1 MRVLLTLILVSCAFS
16 RDRNDAS
23 ALVQSVADTA
33 NSAKTWRIEGSIE
46 DSGHVQPATF
56 TLLMR
61 APVEVRFQQ
70 IGGLTPA
77 IIVCDTS
84 NAWIYSPP
92 LNLYRTQ
99 PVSQNTLCSP
109 IVGDWKSLSSRLK
122 SPVLAGRRPIKI
134 GSRTTDCAL
143 VRGKSEATPPL
154 SGNVKRELCIDTSTN
169 LILSERDEYM
179 GSVRTY
185 TYSKIERDP
194 DMPPDVFELK
204 LPPGS
209 KPTTYDLPVPEWLGS
224 LNMSRDAGI
233 SMPRIVSTR
242 DPVYD
247 EASRRAGIE
256 GTVVLYVVVD
266 VNGTPS
272 KIDVYRHL
280 TPGLDAS
287 AIEAIKQWR
296 FTPASKNNQ
305 PIAVGQM
312 IQISF
317 KRI

>member
-1 MRVLLTLILVSCAFS
+1 
-16 RDRNDAS
+16 
-23 ALVQSVADTA
+23 
-33 NSAKTWRIEGSIE
+33 
-46 DSGHVQPATF
+46 
-56 TLLMR
+56 
-61 APVEVRFQQ
+61 
-70 IGGLTPA
+70 
-77 IIVCDTS
+77 
-84 NAWIYSPP
+84 
-92 LNLYRTQ
+92 
-99 PVSQNTLCSP
+99 
-109 IVGDWKSLSSRLK
+109 
-122 SPVLAGRRPIKI
+122 
-134 GSRTTDCAL
+134 
-143 VRGKSEATPPL
+143 
-154 SGNVKRELCIDTSTN
+154 
-169 LILSERDEYM
+169 M

-272 KIDVYRHL
+272 EIDVYRHL

-305 PIAVGQM
+305 PIAVGPM